1 MISFIIVLIVFS
13 WLIDRL
19 LSVLRW
25 CLLIICLKIFSLQ
38 WYKMEKSGKSS
49 NLKSWNQRM
58 FGNSSTKCF
67 GSSDQSI
74 LLFFLMFFWECGM
87 PYLPPQW
94 MHHSLVFKS
103 QERSRIVLCRA
114 ELSSAAEGCDG
125 SRVTAWIHEPAERL
139 DRRYCTVGKH

>member
-74 LLFFLMFFWECGM
+74 LLFFLCFFGSVKC
-87 PYLPPQW
+87 PIY
-94 MHHSLVFKS
+94 HHSES
-103 QERSRIVLCRA
+103 TIVLFLKVRRDQRLCCA
-114 ELSSAAEGCDG
+114 ELSSAQLLRDVMGLG
-125 SRVTAWIHEPAERL
+125 SQPESMSQQRGWIA
-139 DRRYCTVGKH
+139 DTVL